1 MDEIVRKEEL
11 IAKVAHMYYKQ
22 DMDLRKIGKVFNV
35 SYATISRLL
44 KKGRETGII
53 KVFINNPSDKLHD
66 LELEIK
72 NTFNIK
78 EVFAV
83 NVQETDSS
91 ELIKN
96 VVAIQAAEY
105 LENVLKNSD
114 FLGISWGS
122 TIYSVVN
129 NFKGK
134 KRINVDLVQLNG
146 NFTNI
151 PIEFNS
157 SDLVRRMKNM
167 FMGSYYFINSDTIV
181 DSKEIKEIL
190 MNSSSIK
197 KTFLLHKSIN
207 IALLGIGYF
216 NDKSISNLYKDYLRD
231 SEIKELESFNV
242 VGESHFIFF
251 DINGKIFDSKIKE
264 RAICISKEDLF
275 NIDNKIVVA
284 TGLEKTFAIIGAMR
298 ANLIDTLFIDS
309 LTLENI
315 VKKYK

>member
-1 MDEIVRKEEL
+1 MREEER
-11 IAKVAHMYYKQ
+11 IAKVAHMYYRQ
-22 DMDLRKIGKVFNV
+22 DMDLREIGKIFNV

-66 LELEIK
+66 LELKIK

-78 EVFAV
+78 EIFSVD
-83 NVQETDSS
+83 VQETDSK

-105 LENVLKNSD
+105 LENVLKD
-114 FLGISWGS
+114 GDILGISWGS

-129 NFKGK
+129 NFNIK
-134 KRINVDLVQLNG
+134 KRINVDIVQLNG
-146 NFTNI
+146 NFVTI

-157 SDLVRRMKNM
+157 SDLIRRMKNM

-242 VGESHFIFF
+242 VGESHHIFY
-251 DINGKIFDSKIKE
+251 DIKGKIFDSKIKE
-264 RAICISKEDLF
+264 RAISISKEDLF

-284 TGLEKTFAIIGAMR
+284 TGLDKTFAIIGAMR
-298 ANLIDTLFIDS
+298 AKLIDTLFVDS
-309 LTLENI
+309 LTIENI
-315 VKKYK
+315 SKKI

>member
-1 MDEIVRKEEL
+1 MREEEL

-22 DMDLRKIGKVFNV
+22 DMDLREIGKIFNV

-53 KVFINNPSDKLHD
+53 EVFINNPSDKLHD

-72 NTFNIK
+72 NTFNIR

-83 NVQETDSS
+83 NVQETDSN

-105 LENVLKNSD
+105 LENVLKDSD
-114 FLGISWGS
+114 ILGISWGS

-134 KRINVDLVQLNG
+134 KRINVDIVQLNG
-146 NFTNI
+146 NFATI

-167 FMGSYYFINSDTIV
+167 FIGSYYFINSDTIV

-231 SEIKELESFNV
+231 DEIKELESFNV
-242 VGESHFIFF
+242 VGESHHIFF
-251 DINGKIFDSKIKE
+251 DINGKIYNSKIKE
-264 RAICISKEDLF
+264 RAISISKEDLF

-284 TGLEKTFAIIGAMR
+284 TGLDKTFAIIGAMR
-298 ANLIDTLFIDS
+298 AKLIDTLFIDS

-315 VKKYK
+315 SKKI

>member
-1 MDEIVRKEEL
+1 MREEEL
-11 IAKVAHMYYKQ
+11 IVKAAHMYYKQ
-22 DMDLRKIGKVFNV
+22 DMDLKEIGKIFNV

-53 KVFINNPSDKLHD
+53 EVFINSPSDKMHD

-72 NTFNIK
+72 NAFNIK
-78 EVFAV
+78 EIFAV
-83 NVQETDSS
+83 NVQETDSK
-91 ELIKN
+91 ELIRN
-96 VVAIQAAEY
+96 VVAVQAAEY
-105 LENVLKNSD
+105 LENVLKD
-114 FLGISWGS
+114 GDILGISWGS

-129 NFKGK
+129 NFKSK
-134 KRINVDLVQLNG
+134 KRINVDVVQLNG
-146 NFTNI
+146 NFATI

-157 SDLVRRMKNM
+157 SDLIRRMKNM

-207 IALLGIGYF
+207 IALIGIGYF

-231 SEIKELESFNV
+231 DEIKELESFNV
-242 VGESHFIFF
+242 VGEGHHIFY

-264 RAICISKEDLF
+264 RAISISKEDLF

-284 TGLEKTFAIIGAMR
+284 TGLDKTFTIIGAMR
-298 ANLIDTLFIDS
+298 AKLVDTLFVDS

-315 VKKYK
+315 SKKI

>member
-1 MDEIVRKEEL
+1 MREEEF

-22 DMDLRKIGKVFNV
+22 DMDLREIGKIFNV

-53 KVFINNPSDKLHD
+53 KVFIDNPSNKLYD

-72 NTFNIK
+72 NTFKIR
-78 EVFAV
+78 EIFAV
-83 NVQETDSS
+83 NVQKTDSN

-96 VVAIQAAEY
+96 IVAIQAAEY
-105 LENVLKNSD
+105 LENILKD
-114 FLGISWGS
+114 GDILGISWGS

-134 KRINVDLVQLNG
+134 KKTNVDIIQLNG
-146 NFTNI
+146 NFATI

-157 SDLVRRMKNM
+157 SDLVRRIKDM
-167 FMGSYYFINSDTIV
+167 FVGSYYFINSDTIA
-181 DSKEIKEIL
+181 DNKEIKEIL

-207 IALLGIGYF
+207 IALLWIGYF
-216 NDKSISNLYKDYLRD
+216 NDRSISNLYKDYLRD
-231 SEIKELESFNV
+231 EEIKELENFNV
-242 VGESHFIFF
+242 VGECHHIFF

-264 RAICISKEDLF
+264 RAISISKEDLF
-275 NIDNKIVVA
+275 NINNKIVVA
-284 TGLEKTFAIIGAMR
+284 TGLDKTLAIIGAMR
-298 ANLIDTLFIDS
+298 AKIVDTLFIDS

-315 VKKYK
+315 SKKI

>member
-1 MDEIVRKEEL
+1 MREEEL
-11 IAKVAHMYYKQ
+11 IVKAAHMYYKQ
-22 DMDLRKIGKVFNV
+22 DMDLKEIGKIFNV

-53 KVFINNPSDKLHD
+53 EVFINSPSDKMHD

-72 NTFNIK
+72 NAFNIK
-78 EVFAV
+78 EIFTV
-83 NVQETDSS
+83 NVQETDSK
-91 ELIKN
+91 ELIRN
-96 VVAIQAAEY
+96 VVAVQAAEY
-105 LENVLKNSD
+105 LENVLKD
-114 FLGISWGS
+114 GDILGISWGS

-129 NFKGK
+129 NFKSK
-134 KRINVDLVQLNG
+134 KRINVDVVQLNG
-146 NFTNI
+146 NFATI

-157 SDLVRRMKNM
+157 SDLIRRMKNM

-207 IALLGIGYF
+207 IALIGIGYF

-231 SEIKELESFNV
+231 DEIKELESFNV
-242 VGESHFIFF
+242 VGEGHHIFY

-264 RAICISKEDLF
+264 RAISISKEDLF

-284 TGLEKTFAIIGAMR
+284 TGLDKTFTIIGAMR
-298 ANLIDTLFIDS
+298 AKLVDTLFVDS

-315 VKKYK
+315 SKKI